1 MRRLSSH
8 SSENSSESTLVREQ
22 NRKIIRRSGIRREL
36 VQKYNLQ
43 KMQNDSGISSKD
55 SSSENES
62 PAEEISD
69 AITDRCDMMFLW
81 KTISI
86 GKNL

>member
-8 SSENSSESTLVREQ
+8 SSENSSESMLIREQ
-22 NRKIIRRSGIRREL
+22 NRKIIRRSGIRRDL
-36 VQKYNLQ
+36 AQKYNLQ
-43 KMQNDSGISSKD
+43 KMNDSGISSRE

-69 AITDRCDMMFLW
+69 AITDR
-81 KTISI
+81 
-86 GKNL
+86 

>member
-69 AITDRCDMMFLW
+69 AITDRYDEIFYE
-81 KTISI
+81 
-86 GKNL
+86 GP